1 MAKDITSFEDLKL
14 NRQLLSAIDELGFT
28 RPSPIQQEAIPL
40 IQAGH
45 DLIGIA
51 QTGTGKTAAF
61 VLPILMKLKYA
72 QGEHPRGIILSPTK
86 ELVLQIH
93 EHISQMAVNT
103 DLRYLALYG
112 GIGPKTQI
120 EKIREGVDLIVA
132 TPGRLME
139 IYLKGELVLKHVNT
153 MILDE
158 ADRLMDMGFM
168 PQLRKLLEVIPHKK
182 RQNLLFSAT
191 FPEKVEE
198 LAGEFLEFPMRIE
211 VTPESTPVE
220 TVEQIL
226 YHVPNFKTKINLLE
240 WLFSDEEYFHRVMI
254 FANSKETAN
263 NIFSFIERKITK
275 NVRVI
280 HSNKGQNAR
289 INAMKDFEAGDVR
302 FLVATD
308 VSARGIDIK
317 EVSHVINFET
327 PPQYEDYV
335 HRIGRTGR
343 AYHVGEAI
351 SFANKA
357 EEYHI
362 KEIEKVIKMSIPV
375 KELPQD
381 LAIESTPRNEN
392 IEMERVIDKFKRK
405 MDPNFKGAFHE
416 KKKKFDNS
424 SSKKSRNFY
433 SNSSRK
439 KGGGS
444 RRKRR

>member
-1 MAKDITSFEDLKL
+1 MAKEITSFEDLEL
-14 NRQLLSAIDELGFT
+14 NKQLLSAIDELGFT
-28 RPSPIQQEAIPL
+28 RPSPIQQQAIPL

-61 VLPILMKLKYA
+61 VLPTLMKLKYA
-72 QGEHPRGIILSPTK
+72 QGESPRAIILSPTK

-93 EHISQMAVNT
+93 DHVSQMSVNT
-103 DLRYLALYG
+103 DLRHLALYG

-139 IYLKGELVLKHVNT
+139 IYLKGELVLKNVHT

-220 TVEQIL
+220 TVEQTL

-240 WLFSDEEYFHRVMI
+240 YLFRDEEKFHRVMI

-275 NVRVI
+275 NARVI

-289 INAMKDFEAGDVR
+289 INAMKDFETGDVR

-327 PPQYEDYV
+327 PPRYEDYV

-362 KEIEKVIKMSIPV
+362 KEIEKVIKMTIPLQ
-375 KELPQD
+375 KLPSD
-381 LAIESTPRNEN
+381 LVIESTTRDEN
-392 IEMERVIDKFKRK
+392 IDMERVIDTFKRR

-416 KKKKFDNS
+416 KKKKFENPT
-424 SSKKSRNFY
+424 SKNSRNF
-433 SNSSRK
+433 SPRNSRK
-439 KGGGS
+439 KGGSS
-444 RRKRR
+444 RRKKR